1 MRLLA
6 DRLLATDGNSDP
18 HVARAQE
25 LLREPA
31 QNHMPANIDQIGKCD
46 RFVIPH
52 ATWDAMNGYKKSC
65 DDASWDALMSA
76 IRAPI
81 PQCWFELQDSM
92 TGCLLEGDN
101 GVVFAAPGREFFAV
115 ATLHLDRIRGAHDGL
130 APNSEFVTWHPGGL
144 PWKLTRADETLSV
157 LIMWAVVIAL
167 TNSPR
172 AAVARRK
179 RLDNDAA
186 SRAMRMRRFQRGR
199 PIFSYNQVDLII
211 PETCIYRGEV
221 RAVESFEG
229 MRGHMVIGHWRLI
242 DKALE
247 PFWVWIDGHER
258 GDRDRGWIVKQ
269 RNVTYVAGGL
279 RRGFAVPSGRGS
291 SGERRKA
298 IALGSEDASQ
308 THSN

>member
-1 MRLLA
+1 
-6 DRLLATDGNSDP
+6 
-18 HVARAQE
+18 
-25 LLREPA
+25 
-31 QNHMPANIDQIGKCD
+31 MPANIDQIGKCD

-52 ATWDAMNGYKKSC
+52 ATWDAMNECKKSY
-65 DDASWDALMSA
+65 DDESWRAAFISA
-76 IRAPI
+76 FAPI
-81 PQCWFELQDSM
+81 PQCWFELQDTQ
-92 TGCLLEGDN
+92 TGCLFDGDD
-101 GVVFAAPGREFFAV
+101 GVVFAAPSNGFKGKHFFAV
-115 ATLHLDRIRGAHDGL
+115 AIVHLDRVRAIASQSSHLDW
-130 APNSEFVTWHPGGL
+130 VTWLPDGL
-144 PWKLTRADETLSV
+144 PWQHVHGDKTMRAV
-157 LIMWAVVIAL
+157 LVMWAIVIAL

-172 AAVARRK
+172 AAVSRRR
-179 RLDNDAA
+179 RLDDDAA
-186 SRAMRMRRFQRGR
+186 SRAMRLRRFQRGR
-199 PIFSYNQVDLII
+199 PIFSYNQVDLVL
-211 PETCIYRGEV
+211 PKTCIYRGEV

-298 IALGSEDASQ
+298 IALGSEDGSQ